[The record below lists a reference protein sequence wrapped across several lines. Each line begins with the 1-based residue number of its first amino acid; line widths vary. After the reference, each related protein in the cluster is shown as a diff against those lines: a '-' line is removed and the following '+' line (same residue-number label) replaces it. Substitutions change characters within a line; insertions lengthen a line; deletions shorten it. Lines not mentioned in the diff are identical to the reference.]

1 MKNNKIIYKKNIDSK
16 YLSSSYDKKL
26 NKKYNDILKFIILNL
41 NKKDNNFYS
50 LSNKFELNFKKK
62 DVAKFKKF
70 KSVAIIGMGGSILG
84 AQAIYS
90 FLEDKIKKKFLFFNN
105 INEVQVN
112 NLKKKGK
119 LNKILF
125 IVVSKSGKTIETI
138 SNFYALKILKKNAKN
153 IIVISEKFNFLHQL
167 SETKRLFHVEHKKH
181 IGGRYSVLSEVGML
195 PAYLM
200 GISIEKLRKNLLVH
214 FKKEKKRNLKSSS
227 IILAS
232 LLKSSKFKN
241 LIFCNFEP
249 KLDKFLDWNQQLI
262 AESLG
267 KKQKGF
273 LPVISKSPK
282 DHHSL
287 LQLFLDG
294 PKDKVFYIFSSETK
308 NKNNLKIKNLDTKL
322 KFLNNKSLK
331 TIKEAQREAFVNILK
346 KNEIPF
352 REFKIK
358 DFSEETLGELFSY
371 FMLETAIIGKLS
383 NLNPYNQPAVEQVKV
398 DTRKLLI

>member
-1 MKNNKIIYKKNIDSK
+1 
-16 YLSSSYDKKL
+16 
-26 NKKYNDILKFIILNL
+26 
-41 NKKDNNFYS
+41 
-50 LSNKFELNFKKK
+50 
-62 DVAKFKKF
+62 
-70 KSVAIIGMGGSILG
+70 
-84 AQAIYS
+84 
-90 FLEDKIKKKFLFFNN
+90 
-105 INEVQVN
+105 
-112 NLKKKGK
+112 
-119 LNKILF
+119 
-125 IVVSKSGKTIETI
+125 
-138 SNFYALKILKKNAKN
+138 
-153 IIVISEKFNFLHQL
+153 
-167 SETKRLFHVEHKKH
+167 
-181 IGGRYSVLSEVGML
+181 
-195 PAYLM
+195 M

-214 FKKEKKRNLKSSS
+214 FKKEKKGNLKSSS

-308 NKNNLKIKNLDTKL
+308 NKNNLKIKNLDAKL

-383 NLNPYNQPAVEQVKV
+383 NLNPYNQPAVELIKNE
-398 DTRKLLI
+398 TKNLLI

>member
-1 MKNNKIIYKKNIDSK
+1 MKNNKIIYKKNINSK
-16 YLSSSYDKKL
+16 YLSSSYNKKL

-62 DVAKFKKF
+62 DIAKFKKF

-105 INEVQVN
+105 IDEVQVN
-112 NLKKKGK
+112 NLKKKRK

-125 IVVSKSGKTIETI
+125 IVISKSGKTIETI

-167 SETKRLFHVEHKKH
+167 SEKKRLFHVEHKKH

-232 LLKSSKFKN
+232 LLKGSKFKN

-294 PKDKVFYIFSSETK
+294 PKDKLFYIFSSETK

-358 DFSEETLGELFSY
+358 DFSEETFGELFSY